1 MEARQT
7 RILTSTQLDDLT
19 QEGQNELCQA
29 WTRTTFSANEIDMQI
44 QNVDGMAPS
53 QFQEIFREYLS
64 KVKERRNH
72 PIEYEM
78 S

>member
-1 MEARQT
+1 MEARRT

-29 WTRTTFSANEIDMQI
+29 WTRTAFSANEIDMQI
-44 QNVDGMAPS
+44 LYVNGMAPS
-53 QFQEIFREYLS
+53 QFQEILKEYLA
-64 KVKERRNH
+64 KVKEGMND
-72 PIEYEM
+72 PIVYAM

>member
-7 RILTSTQLDDLT
+7 RILTSTQLNDLT
-19 QEGQNELCQA
+19 QEGQNELFQA

-53 QFQEIFREYLS
+53 QFQEILRAYLA
-64 KVKERRNH
+64 KVKENMNN
-72 PIEYEM
+72 PIMYAM